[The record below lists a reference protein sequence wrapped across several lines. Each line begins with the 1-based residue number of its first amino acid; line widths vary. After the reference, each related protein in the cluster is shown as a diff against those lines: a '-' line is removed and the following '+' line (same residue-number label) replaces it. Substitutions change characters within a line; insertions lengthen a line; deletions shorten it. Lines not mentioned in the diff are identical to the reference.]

1 MNWLQLTDDNS
12 HALVAFRTLSND
24 GYIAIAYPEYDSEK
38 IKSDYLPVLSR
49 DGFEFIDGILVKKGQ
64 KLSPSILKSLY
75 PNLKPIEV
83 GSYADITIKDE
94 RHKWIQAIAHKAIEL
109 GYNANGDKVLET
121 FADQRIVK
129 DTSPSGDGSTGST
142 ASSLPAD
149 LLIYDG
155 SPESLA
161 KCADAFV
168 IRLAR
173 RAQPATYA
181 DLERFATIIN
191 QRQAPDALMRP
202 LQEAIEAALYR
213 YIATHCPLDDEG
225 FLFAQELY
233 NRQPRM
239 EARTSSSVTLQQYST
254 PVHLSM
260 IVQNIIGDVGGHTV
274 VEPTIGNGSLVS
286 LLPPTAKVIGC
297 DLDEQRLF
305 QTRQLLETVGVTDTV
320 IQVGDATKVD
330 FRHLNG
336 GEPVRAV
343 IGNPPFGGL
352 PAPVKMHGVKINKI
366 DHQILINALDAR
378 ADKGVGAFIIGA
390 DSYIEGQAGRIDGSS
405 KWLFNYLADHYQLD
419 AVEVSGKV
427 AYSRQG
433 AAFPIRI
440 VVIGDRLVEPKERII
455 TELPVINSMDEL
467 WRWSCRM
474 REQYG
479 LADVY
484 VDDLTA
490 SPLSQQDALTE
501 ALDEPVADA
510 EALGWVELAGMR
522 FTAREV
528 LGRWTLY
535 RDESE
540 LVTAAVLGVQNTA
553 AAVLSAV
560 QSIHADVGDDQE
572 FIALMSSPLSL
583 QRDGMKVVVADHLD
597 LDVPAGWL
605 VCNATRPLVGD
616 RVVADGPS
624 NAGRFYAFIDPQS
637 PIAASYLKSNQ
648 DLDAKILVLIPKET
662 QIEMVLAN
670 NQYAEQ
676 YRSDFE
682 GDELYSSLNP
692 RQYLYGKTYRE
703 IGKLKSVAENKVT
716 EMQQQREEAASAAKS
731 RSKYIANAIIHQLGK
746 GFAQITGAKYFTVIE
761 NGLSFDLPKQP
772 GYVKNGISRVK
783 IILGGNDLYE
793 VVGMKVSSRR
803 GVVTEKEIERH
814 EDVYAETLVSV
825 MEEMTN
831 LSCIMPNIHAKQYGV
846 TLTPDGAVPYQG
858 GEVEDQLPESISG
871 RGYHGS
877 LVPNIERLALASGLG
892 HSFFGRGIYVTTDR
906 EDALDY
912 ASTDASFNRDLVG
925 RAELLSK
932 QEGIDYNEAKAQLC
946 QHGGTLYEVEYRYDR
961 PFTLSDEQNA
971 FEDESALRMALSE
984 ALVPEEDQ
992 DRIVRQLQR
1001 AEGDGKAVLDVLS
1014 RIPTKGQFVGH
1025 YATIAGYDAMV
1036 LKGIFALR
1044 SERHKDKPV
1053 EHVVLLNDNQVRID
1067 RSLQISSTNN
1077 QPETSSAPNVPRQ
1090 GFSAEVER
1098 LRMLSDMFT
1107 GKITPGSREYISAT
1121 RNEGII
1127 DGSDKYLAVQGI
1139 VAALDTVIV
1148 KMKELDQHLA
1158 DYQYISSVV
1167 DALNNTASMVSA
1179 AKYFD
1184 QAAVIMD
1191 VHALVETAADYLL
1204 MLRKQNGDE
1213 DDLIDAYEVSLRD
1226 EAAGI
1231 RALVADKGWPE
1242 VVDYESAVQAVN
1254 WLHNSAA
1261 SIGLVNKAVEAL
1273 AGVGIKLWDDRLE
1286 LVRRSD
1292 AYSAYS
1298 AAKTLISQ
1306 VSGDLIAQGKVLS
1319 QVEAKSVLLSGN
1331 ELSLAD
1337 MAFVV
1342 FKKHAIPMVKVPD
1355 IALAIERRDPDW
1367 VWAILSNK
1375 NNKASAEVFERAT
1388 GITLA
1393 KTKKG
1398 RQPQIDEWA
1407 GITPEQRISIN
1418 AERKAAASVKQAA
1431 KDLSYAWAA
1440 LLDIRLRAT
1449 DEGLVLNGQE
1459 YLLKR
1464 YSEGFDRVG
1473 SYKKGVA
1480 TRYTLQGPSTF
1491 WEVKDRDFNRFLK
1504 LCGQDLRGAL
1514 IQVGALEQIE
1524 AVADVQPENSVLGEY
1539 VAELQANMKRVAS
1552 ELPKHRISL
1561 ADLEG
1566 AGCGAWYQA
1575 NVNGR
1580 DVRATDRLVLL
1591 SDRYPAEVESLIER
1605 GDLPVSSELKSA
1617 PLLDEVLSLNGGERL
1632 TVQGITRAQGDSLAL
1647 LTDTD
1652 GEGYLIDE
1660 ALIRLATRAYADVN
1674 FIAKRGLV
1682 ELQDLNGDPL
1692 GFITPRSSPSRIE
1705 HADLYRQLV
1714 SHTLGLP
1721 LPLPKK
1727 GDDKKA
1733 VVKSNTY
1740 QTSYQAASRVGPASS
1755 MLPVN
1760 METPLKI
1767 ALQRVIDNHGDIDE
1781 YVAGNLSWSVTELGQ
1796 YLSPE
1801 QVDAVAL
1808 ALFAAE
1814 RGRGFLEGDQTGL
1827 GKGRVMAAM
1836 ARYAALQ
1843 GKATIFLTETPT
1855 LFSDLWRDISDIG
1868 SADLFRPFIV
1878 NSGVPIFDVITGKRV
1893 IPPTQE
1899 AERKRALED
1908 GVVPDGCNL
1917 VLGTYSQ
1924 FNREAA
1930 KSLKARW
1937 LPRAAEG
1944 AVLLMDESHN
1954 AAGESNTGEN
1964 LSKAVAVAETVVY
1977 SSATSMKDAKNVMIY
1992 SKLFPES
1999 VNLGSMPETLAAG
2012 GEVLQEVLSSMLAE
2026 DGVFIRREHDLSNVT
2041 MKTVTDHAREARNR
2055 DLSDRLAS
2063 ILELMNYLAGD
2074 INQLVNARNK
2084 DIKDL
2089 LERLP
2094 ESERK
2099 GNRMGAV
2106 SVNFGSRLFNLYRQ
2120 FLMAIKVDATVELAK
2135 SAVSQGQKPVIIL
2148 ENTMESLLKETILS
2162 MAYVAD
2168 DEVENVVLEDIEVG
2182 ELTFKDVLTKTLERI
2197 SSYQESD
2204 RYGNVT
2210 RTPVSSDEALELIDK
2225 IQEEIDQFPYLAVS
2239 PIDEIVRRLE
2249 KEGIFCDELSG
2260 RKTKI
2265 VERDGKYFA
2274 ASIQERPKA
2283 TIVNDF
2289 NSGRSDALIL
2299 SRAGSTGIS
2308 LHASEKFR
2316 DQRQRVMI
2324 ELQSAADV
2332 NKRVQFFGRV
2342 NRKGQ
2347 VNEPIIATISS
2358 GLPGEARPIAMQ
2370 NAKLRKLSANTTSN
2384 QDNAA
2389 LDDDIPDFLNKLGDR
2404 IARQYLENNPSI
2416 ANRLDIDIE
2425 QEDLDGNY
2433 FINRLTSR
2441 IMMLR
2446 VEEQEL
2452 IYDELTMEFK
2462 GELARLDAIGENPLR
2477 SRMFDIKASEV
2488 SHEVETHGN
2497 PYSDSVFD
2505 RDIIVRELAYTEKLK
2520 PLRCDRVKPLIEEGL
2535 REIKR
2540 CELNESMMP
2549 AAEFLQGMVSYI
2561 VSRQDS
2567 ILRRALPR
2575 RKYESVEAALA
2586 DSEPNAVHKVKDR
2599 LRFISANLQELM
2611 PGRALRFSSP
2621 AGDLIQGVVV
2631 GLRLPEK
2638 REQLDSTGKYELAI
2652 AVPGQTS
2659 LVRQSFYSLAADP
2672 AFSPLPVYAADGVL
2686 RAIDDAPQGEVTR
2699 NLTVLDGN
2707 LFGAAQRVSEARIGR
2722 SALYTDEVGQRQRA
2736 MMLSSGV
2743 TKEHLAQLPV
2753 RVATARIAAEVLRS
2767 GIDLTSCQAQGVEA
2781 AKQRADHVTLSV
2793 SGGELQICVPGSV
2806 AKGGHIFKDSDLVAM
2821 TGEFRGNRTSMQ
2833 AKVPASFAEPV
2844 LERLYQ
2850 KGISLFA
2857 PSSAK
2862 HEIDDIKMS
2871 IYANDSCNKTAKS
2884 INMK

>member
-1 MNWLQLTDDNS
+1 MNWLQLTEDNN
-12 HALVAFRTLSND
+12 HVLVAFRTLSND
-24 GYIAIAYPEYDSEK
+24 GYIAIAHPESDSDK
-38 IKSDYLPVLSR
+38 IQSEIFPILSR
-49 DGFEFIDGILVKKGQ
+49 DGFELIDGILVKKGQ
-64 KLSPSILKSLY
+64 KLSSSILKSAY

-83 GSYADITIKDE
+83 GSYADITINDE
-94 RHKWIQAIAHKAIEL
+94 RHKWIQAIAHKAIDL
-109 GYNANGDKVLET
+109 GYNSNGDKVLET
-121 FADQRIVK
+121 FSSQRIVK
-129 DTSPSGDGSTGST
+129 DSSTSGEGSAAPSS
-142 ASSLPAD
+142 PAD

-155 SPESLA
+155 TPESLA
-161 KCADAFV
+161 SCADAFV

-181 DLERFATIIN
+181 DLERFANVIS
-191 QRQAPDALMRP
+191 QRDTSDALMRP

-213 YIATHCPLDDEG
+213 YIAIHCPLNDEG
-225 FLFAQELY
+225 FLLAQELY
-233 NRQPRM
+233 SRQPRM
-239 EARTSSSVTLQQYST
+239 EARTSSSIALQQYST

-286 LLPPTAKVIGC
+286 LLPPTAKVVGC

-305 QTRQLLETVGVTDTV
+305 QTRQLLETIGVV
-320 IQVGDATKVD
+320 NSIIQVGDATKVD

-378 ADKGVGAFIIGA
+378 SDKGVGAFIIGA
-390 DSYIEGQAGRIDGSS
+390 DSYIESQAGMIDGSS
-405 KWLFNYLADHYQLD
+405 KWLFNYLADHYQMD

-433 AAFPIRI
+433 ASYPIRI
-440 VVIGDRLVEPKERII
+440 VVIGDRFVEPIERVI
-455 TELPVINSMDEL
+455 TDLPVINSMGEL
-467 WRWSCRM
+467 WQWSCRM
-474 REQYG
+474 REKYG

-484 VDDLTA
+484 VDELAA
-490 SPLSQQDALTE
+490 SPLPQQDALTE
-501 ALDEPVADA
+501 VLNEPVD
-510 EALGWVELAGMR
+510 ESIGWVELAGMR
-522 FTAREV
+522 FTAREQQ
-528 LGRWTLY
+528 GRWTLY
-535 RDESE
+535 RDESA
-540 LVTAAVLGVQNTA
+540 LVTAAVLGVQNTC

-560 QSIHADVGDDQE
+560 QSIHDEVGNEQE
-572 FIALMSSPLSL
+572 FISLMSSPFSL
-583 QRDGMKVVVADHLD
+583 QRDGMKVAVADHLE

-616 RVVADGPS
+616 RVVADGPL
-624 NAGRFYAFIDPQS
+624 NDGRFYALIDPES
-637 PIAASYLKSNQ
+637 PIAASYLKSNE
-648 DLDAKILVLIPKET
+648 DLNAKILVLIPKET

-670 NQYAEQ
+670 NEYAEQ
-676 YRSDFE
+676 YRNDFE

-692 RQYLYGKTYRE
+692 MQYLYGKTYRE
-703 IGKLKSVAENKVT
+703 IGRLKAAAENKAH
-716 EMQQQREEAASAAKS
+716 EMQQKRSDAILAAKE
-731 RSKYIANAIIHQLGK
+731 RSKYIASSIVSQLGK
-746 GFAQITGAKYFTVIE
+746 GFAKVTGAKHFVVIE
-761 NGLSFDLPKQP
+761 NGLSFDLPKKS
-772 GYVKNGISRVK
+772 GYVRNGISRVK
-783 IILGGNDLYE
+783 IILGGNDLYD
-793 VVGMKVSSRR
+793 VVGFKVSTRR
-803 GVVTEKEIERH
+803 GVVTEKEVERH
-814 EDVYAETLVSV
+814 EDVYAEMLIPV

-831 LSCIMPNIHAKQYGV
+831 LACIMPTIHAPQYGI
-846 TLTPDGAVPYQG
+846 TLTPDGPVPYQD
-858 GEVEDQLPESISG
+858 VNVDSARLPEVISG

-877 LVPNIERLALASGLG
+877 LVPNIERLVLASGQG
-892 HSFFGRGIYVTTDR
+892 NSFFGQGIYVTTDR
-906 EDALDY
+906 DDALDY
-912 ASTDASFNRDLVG
+912 ASTDPSFNRDLVG
-925 RAELLSK
+925 RAESLSK
-932 QEGIDYNEAKAQLC
+932 QYGIDYNEAKARITKN
-946 QHGGTLYEVEYRYDR
+946 GGTLYEVEYHYER
-961 PFTLSDEQNA
+961 PFILSDEQSA
-971 FEDESALRMALSE
+971 FEDKSALRMALSE
-984 ALVPEEDQ
+984 ALVPEDERDL
-992 DRIVRQLQR
+992 IIRQLQR
-1001 AEGDGKAVLDVLS
+1001 AEGKGNSVLDVLF
-1014 RIPTKGQFVGH
+1014 RIPTKGQFVSH
-1025 YATIAGYDAMV
+1025 YAAIAGYDALV
-1036 LKGIFALR
+1036 LKGVFALR
-1044 SERHKDKPV
+1044 AERHNDRPV
-1053 EHVVLLNDNQVRID
+1053 EHVVLFNDNQVRIE
-1067 RSLQISSTNN
+1067 RSLKIDSVNEVTDASS
-1077 QPETSSAPNVPRQ
+1077 
-1090 GFSAEVER
+1090 
-1098 LRMLSDMFT
+1098 
-1107 GKITPGSREYISAT
+1107 
-1121 RNEGII
+1121 
-1127 DGSDKYLAVQGI
+1127 
-1139 VAALDTVIV
+1139 
-1148 KMKELDQHLA
+1148 
-1158 DYQYISSVV
+1158 
-1167 DALNNTASMVSA
+1167 
-1179 AKYFD
+1179 
-1184 QAAVIMD
+1184 QAN
-1191 VHALVETAADYLL
+1191 L
-1204 MLRKQNGDE
+1204 
-1213 DDLIDAYEVSLRD
+1213 
-1226 EAAGI
+1226 
-1231 RALVADKGWPE
+1231 
-1242 VVDYESAVQAVN
+1242 
-1254 WLHNSAA
+1254 
-1261 SIGLVNKAVEAL
+1261 
-1273 AGVGIKLWDDRLE
+1273 
-1286 LVRRSD
+1286 
-1292 AYSAYS
+1292 
-1298 AAKTLISQ
+1298 
-1306 VSGDLIAQGKVLS
+1306 
-1319 QVEAKSVLLSGN
+1319 SVL
-1331 ELSLAD
+1331 D
-1337 MAFVV
+1337 
-1342 FKKHAIPMVKVPD
+1342 
-1355 IALAIERRDPDW
+1355 
-1367 VWAILSNK
+1367 
-1375 NNKASAEVFERAT
+1375 
-1388 GITLA
+1388 
-1393 KTKKG
+1393 
-1398 RQPQIDEWA
+1398 
-1407 GITPEQRISIN
+1407 
-1418 AERKAAASVKQAA
+1418 
-1431 KDLSYAWAA
+1431 
-1440 LLDIRLRAT
+1440 
-1449 DEGLVLNGQE
+1449 
-1459 YLLKR
+1459 
-1464 YSEGFDRVG
+1464 
-1473 SYKKGVA
+1473 
-1480 TRYTLQGPSTF
+1480 
-1491 WEVKDRDFNRFLK
+1491 
-1504 LCGQDLRGAL
+1504 
-1514 IQVGALEQIE
+1514 
-1524 AVADVQPENSVLGEY
+1524 EY

-1580 DVRATDRLVLL
+1580 NVRATDRLVLL
-1591 SDRYPAEVESLIER
+1591 SDRYPSEVESLIER

-1714 SHTLGLP
+1714 RHTLGLP

-1740 QTSYQAASRVGPASS
+1740 QTGYQAASRVGPASS

-1760 METPLKI
+1760 LETPLKI

-1781 YVAGNLSWSVTELGQ
+1781 YVAGNLSWSVSELGQ

-1843 GKATIFLTETPT
+1843 GRATIFLTETPT

-1893 IPPTQE
+1893 IPPTQD

-2041 MKTVTDHAREARNR
+2041 MITITDHAHEARNR

-2084 DIKDL
+2084 EIKDL

-2094 ESERK
+2094 DSERK
-2099 GNRMGAV
+2099 GNRMGAA

-2135 SAVSQGQKPVIIL
+2135 SAVAQGQKPVIIL

-2162 MAYVAD
+2162 MTYAAD
-2168 DEVENVVLEDIEVG
+2168 DEVENAVLEDIEVG
-2182 ELTFKDVLTKTLERI
+2182 ELTFRDVLTRTLERI

-2204 RYGNVT
+2204 RYGNIT
-2210 RTPVSSDEALELIDK
+2210 RTPVSSDEALELIGK
-2225 IQEEIDQFPYLAVS
+2225 IQDEIDQFPYLAVS

-2260 RKTKI
+2260 RKTKV

-2274 ASIQERPKA
+2274 ASIPERPKA

-2289 NSGRSDALIL
+2289 NSGRSDALFL

-2316 DQRQRVMI
+2316 DQRQRFMI

-2347 VNEPIIATISS
+2347 VNEPIIGTVSS

-2389 LDDDIPDFLNKLGDR
+2389 LDDEIPDFLNKLGDR

-2452 IYDELTMEFK
+2452 IYDELTMEFN

-2540 CELNESMMP
+2540 CELNDSMMP

-2599 LRFISANLQELM
+2599 LRFIAANLQELM

-2621 AGDLIQGVVV
+2621 AGDLIQGIVV

-2672 AFSPLPVYAADGVL
+2672 AFSPLPVYAAEGVL

-2821 TGEFRGNRTSMQ
+2821 TGEFRGNRSSMQ

-2862 HEIDDIKMS
+2862 REIDDIKMS